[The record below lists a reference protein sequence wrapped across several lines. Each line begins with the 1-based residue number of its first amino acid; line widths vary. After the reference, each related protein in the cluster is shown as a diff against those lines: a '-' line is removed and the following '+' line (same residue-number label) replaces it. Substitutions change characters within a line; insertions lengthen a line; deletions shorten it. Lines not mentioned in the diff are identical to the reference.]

1 MKLKLTILLAV
12 LVASLNLQAG
22 DEAGS
27 PEKLNFSAEQ
37 EVQLTAVIEAIDLDA
52 RTITLTGPMGN
63 SRTIQARED
72 STNIDKVKVGDKVD
86 VKYIQN
92 LTVQLWANDGMEA
105 GAGAMAVQGT
115 SKEGETPAAMELVST
130 IETAIVEEI
139 NIEANTFK
147 LRWPNGEVNEYV
159 AQDPE
164 NLKKGA
170 VGDLVSITYTEAI
183 ALTLIETDEE

>member
-1 MKLKLTILLAV
+1 MKLKLISLLAV
-12 LVASLNLQAG
+12 LLATLNLQAG

-27 PEKLNFSAEQ
+27 PEKLSFSAEQ
-37 EVQLTAVIEAIDLDA
+37 EVQLTAVIDAIDLEA
-52 RTITLTGPMGN
+52 RTVTLTGPLGN
-63 SRTIQARED
+63 SRTLQARED

-92 LTVQLWANDGMEA
+92 LTVQLWANDGMDP

-115 SKEGETPAAMELVST
+115 SKEGETPAAMEMVAT

-139 NIEANTFK
+139 NLEANTFK

-159 AQDPE
+159 AQNPE
-164 NLKKGA
+164 NLKKGE
-170 VGDLVSITYTEAI
+170 VGDLVSITYTEAV
-183 ALTLIETDEE
+183 ALTLMESDEE

>member
-1 MKLKLTILLAV
+1 MKFKLSTLLAV
-12 LVASLNLQAG
+12 LLASLNLQAG

-37 EVQLTAVIEAIDLDA
+37 EVQLTAVIDAIDLEA
-52 RTITLTGPMGN
+52 RTITLTGPLGN

-92 LTVQLWANDGMEA
+92 LTVQLWANDGLEP
-105 GAGAMAVQGT
+105 GQGAMAIQGT
-115 SKEGETPAAMELVST
+115 SEEGETPAAMELVST
-130 IETAIVEEI
+130 VETAVVEEI
-139 NIEANTFK
+139 NLEANTFK

-159 AQDPE
+159 ARDPE
-164 NLKKGA
+164 NLKKGE
-170 VGDLVSITYTEAI
+170 VGDLVSITYTEAV
-183 ALTLIETDEE
+183 ALTLMESDEE